1 MWGKTWMLVWGLAWL
16 GLTPS
21 FALNLPWASL
31 FPSPNLP
38 SNVWWESLKTFSSKH
53 DVSVGTCMLVLGLA
67 WSDLEAPSFALNLF
81 QDQTNFSCLATTF
94 ETFPKMILQ
103 MFQPVLCLTFTLCLA
118 LRLEIKCT
126 SDISLEPLESEMKRN
141 WRKPN
146 DWWKL

>member
-1 MWGKTWMLVWGLAWL
+1 
-16 GLTPS
+16 
-21 FALNLPWASL
+21 
-31 FPSPNLP
+31 
-38 SNVWWESLKTFSSKH
+38 
-53 DVSVGTCMLVLGLA
+53 MLVLGLA

-141 WRKPN
+141 
-146 DWWKL
+146 